1 MSIRGVVRRAAGR
14 LIHRGWAAIRTAG
27 AVSPANPAGYRFRR
41 LGDGACLSFPVGAI
55 FGEAW
60 IEIGEH
66 TLVGERVSISAGM
79 GPGVDLGPDS
89 IVRIGGS
96 CSIGRGSHIVGHQ
109 SIDIGDHVFTGPYVY
124 ITDQNH
130 VYDDPEI
137 PIGRQW
143 PRNNPVVIGSGSWLG
158 TGSIILPGT
167 RIGRQCVVAG
177 GAVVRGEFPDHS
189 VIAGVPA
196 KVVRRYVPGDGW
208 LPSHLNG
215 ARVEHAEP
223 GTAGIA
229 DPVETVR
236 AAGISEPAE
245 TAGIAGIAGIAE
257 PAETARTAGI
267 AGTTGD
273 VEHAGTLSAAE
284 HPAPSGTAGAVQRAA
299 PAGTGPAGGV

>member
-1 MSIRGVVRRAAGR
+1 MSIRGVVRRAAGS
-14 LIHRGWAAIRTAG
+14 LIHRGWSAIRTAG

-215 ARVEHAEP
+215 ARAEHPEP

-229 DPVETVR
+229 DPVE
-236 AAGISEPAE
+236 AAG
-245 TAGIAGIAGIAE
+245 TAG
-257 PAETARTAGI
+257 R

-273 VEHAGTLSAAE
+273 VEHAGILSSAE
-284 HPAPSGTAGAVQRAA
+284 HPVPPGTAGSVQRVA
-299 PAGTGPAGGV
+299 PA

>member
-1 MSIRGVVRRAAGR
+1 MGSLIHRVWIAVRAAGTVS
-14 LIHRGWAAIRTAG
+14 AA
-27 AVSPANPAGYRFRR
+27 SPAGYRFRR
-41 LGDGACLSFPVGAI
+41 LGEGACLAFPIGAI

-60 IEIGEH
+60 IEIGEY

-96 CSIGRGSHIVGHQ
+96 CSIGRGGHIVGHQ

-130 VYDDPEI
+130 VYDDPET

-143 PRNNPVVIGSGSWLG
+143 PRNNPVVIGPGSWLG
-158 TGSIILPGT
+158 AGSIILPGT

-196 KVVRRYVPGDGW
+196 RIVRRYVPGEGW
-208 LPSHLNG
+208 LPPHLVGDHLDGTG
-215 ARVEHAEP
+215 AGGP
-223 GTAGIA
+223 GGR
-229 DPVETVR
+229 E
-236 AAGISEPAE
+236 
-245 TAGIAGIAGIAE
+245 
-257 PAETARTAGI
+257 RTR
-267 AGTTGD
+267 
-273 VEHAGTLSAAE
+273 
-284 HPAPSGTAGAVQRAA
+284 PA
-299 PAGTGPAGGV
+299 PAGIGTPPADTPGTDASGADVLGLGTLDVGVSALDTPVTDRNVVSLGEDAPSPAGRKSPPTKVDCEGSPL

>member
-1 MSIRGVVRRAAGR
+1 MSIRGVIRRAAGS
-14 LIHRGWAAIRTAG
+14 LIHRGWAAIRAAG
-27 AVSPANPAGYRFRR
+27 TVSPASPAGYRFRR
-41 LGDGACLSFPVGAI
+41 LGEGACLSFPVGAI

-60 IEIGEH
+60 IEIGDH

-130 VYDDPEI
+130 VYDDPET

-143 PRNNPVVIGSGSWLG
+143 PRNNPVAIGSGSWLG
-158 TGSIILPGT
+158 TGAIILPGT
-167 RIGRQCVVAG
+167 RIGRQCVVAA

-196 KVVRRYVPGDGW
+196 KVVRRYVAGDGW
-208 LPSHLNG
+208 LPPHLNG
-215 ARVEHAEP
+215 ARPESAERLTHA
-223 GTAGIA
+223 
-229 DPVETVR
+229 
-236 AAGISEPAE
+236 
-245 TAGIAGIAGIAE
+245 
-257 PAETARTAGI
+257 
-267 AGTTGD
+267 
-273 VEHAGTLSAAE
+273 
-284 HPAPSGTAGAVQRAA
+284 
-299 PAGTGPAGGV
+299 GPAGSVRSVEPAGVLDAAGATRPTGPTRPVEPAGVLDAAEAVGPAGSGGPVEPLGSGSIGA

>member
-1 MSIRGVVRRAAGR
+1 MSIRGVVRRAAGS
-14 LIHRGWAAIRTAG
+14 LIHRGWSAIRTAG

-215 ARVEHAEP
+215 ARAEHPEP
-223 GTAGIA
+223 GTAGIT
-229 DPVETVR
+229 DPVEAVR
-236 AAGISEPAE
+236 AAG
-245 TAGIAGIAGIAE
+245 TAGIAE
-257 PAETARTAGI
+257 PAETVRAAGTAGR

-273 VEHAGTLSAAE
+273 VEHAGILSSAE
-284 HPAPSGTAGAVQRAA
+284 HPVPPGTAGSVQRVA
-299 PAGTGPAGGV
+299 PA

>member
-1 MSIRGVVRRAAGR
+1 MSIRGVVRRAAGS
-14 LIHRGWAAIRTAG
+14 LIHRGWSAIRTAG

-208 LPSHLNG
+208 LPSHLHG
-215 ARVEHAEP
+215 ARAEHPEP
-223 GTAGIA
+223 AGIA
-229 DPVETVR
+229 DPVEAVR
-236 AAGISEPAE
+236 AAG
-245 TAGIAGIAGIAE
+245 TAGIAE
-257 PAETARTAGI
+257 PAETVRAAGTAGR

-273 VEHAGTLSAAE
+273 VEHAGILSSAE
-284 HPAPSGTAGAVQRAA
+284 HPVPPGTAGSVQRVA
-299 PAGTGPAGGV
+299 PA